1 MRGLRKVMPIPVSYL
16 GHHVR
21 VVEESS
27 LRQSYDDFPRIEDAF
42 QGFLDESLGPR
53 GPESLFDIVAA
64 LGIPASGVAIDVGCG
79 EGRDALQLAKRFGLH
94 VHGVDPVQR
103 HIDLATAAADAEGLA
118 DAVEFHLGSAENLPI
133 ADASADLVWCKEVLM
148 FADLGEAFCEFSRVL
163 HASGVGFVFQ
173 FLTGPRMTDEEASA
187 FWGADLG
194 YGDARSVRSGGIEA
208 AIAAAGLTLRERLDF
223 ASDWGEYAQ
232 ERTGAGGR
240 RLIHA
245 ARLLR
250 DPARYIA
257 QYGET
262 NYRIMLGDCLWHVYR
277 MIGKLHGAA
286 FIFGRESQTT
296 AA

>member
-1 MRGLRKVMPIPVSYL
+1 MPIPVSNL

-21 VVEESS
+21 VVEGSS

-103 HIDLATAAADAEGLA
+103 HLELATAAADAEGLA
-118 DAVEFHLGSAENLPI
+118 DAIEFHLGSAENLPI

-148 FADLGEAFCEFSRVL
+148 FADLGEAFREFSRVL
-163 HASGVGFVFQ
+163 HASGVGLVFQ

-194 YGDARSVRSGGIEA
+194 YGDARNVRSAQGDPPPQGG
-208 AIAAAGLTLRERLDF
+208 
-223 ASDWGEYAQ
+223 AQ
-232 ERTGAGGR
+232 ERSGAVGR
-240 RLIHA
+240 RLLHA

-250 DPARYIA
+250 DPARYTA
-257 QYGET
+257 STARRTTGSCLETAYGT
-262 NYRIMLGDCLWHVYR
+262 STG
-277 MIGKLHGAA
+277 
-286 FIFGRESQTT
+286 
-296 AA
+296 